1 MKSFACSPASRA
13 ALQAAI
19 AQGLAIFTPK
29 AHMSLSEWADE
40 YAYIP
45 DGSAEPGKFVT
56 AVAEYQREAMDAISD
71 PRIRKVV
78 LIWASQSGK
87 SQIHLNAIGYFS
99 EHDPAYMLMIQPT
112 LDRAEEFS
120 KLRIAPMIRDTPVLR
135 DLYPDPKSRDS
146 GNTLLLKEFPGGYLA
161 MVGSN
166 APSGLASKP
175 VRILLP
181 DEVDAFDE
189 SAGTEGDP
197 VGLAEIRG
205 TTYWNFKIILTSTPR
220 IKATSVIEPAFF
232 KESDRRYYMV
242 RCPHCG
248 FEQKLVWKR
257 LRYQTEETDV
267 GEIRI
272 SRVYY
277 ECAVNGDEEDAK
289 PGCTIEESDKYDMIR
304 RGRWQATSQSRD
316 GRTVGFH
323 LNALYS
329 PWVEWSRLAQEWI
342 DAQTDQE
349 KMQVF
354 VNTRLAESWEL
365 LGDRAE
371 ESELEKRAEPATD
384 NMLPEGVLLLTVGV
398 DVQRDRLVASLW
410 GWGLDKEAW
419 VIDHWIIRGAPSLP
433 EEHQDSPWRT
443 LDELI
448 EQRFAHPSAKSLGI
462 VCVCVDSG
470 DQTKIV
476 YDYTRK
482 RERRRVYAIKGLPGF
497 GRPLV
502 NKGNRPDQNKT
513 LLYGVGV
520 DTAKEKIYSSLKL
533 EKPGPSYVHI
543 LKKDSLG
550 ADYLSELTA
559 EQLVTSKRHGR
570 AVLSFQVREGRRNE
584 ALDCAVYAMAAREI
598 LRPRF
603 EKLYQN
609 LFGHPPLPRNLK
621 VLVDGMKVVSAAMKA
636 APSPAPVPE
645 PITPVPET
653 ASAPPQVDPFAN
665 LPIVGASKQAP
676 DAYKG
681 QNWRDSWK
689 IF

>member
-1 MKSFACSPASRA
+1 MKAFACSPASRA
-13 ALQAAI
+13 ALQVEI
-19 AQGLAIFTPK
+19 NRGLAIFTPK
-29 AHMSLSEWADE
+29 PPMSLSEWADE

-45 DGSAEPGKFVT
+45 AGSAEPGKFIT
-56 AVAEYQREAMDAISD
+56 AVAEYQREPMNSISD
-71 PRIRKVV
+71 PRVRKVV

-87 SQIHLNAIGYFS
+87 SQLHLNTIGYFS

-161 MVGSN
+161 MVGAN
-166 APSGLASKP
+166 ALSGLASKP

-232 KESDRRYYMV
+232 KESDRRYYLV

-248 FEQKLVWKR
+248 FEQKFIWKR
-257 LRYQTEETDV
+257 LRYETEETDV
-267 GEIRI
+267 GELRV

-277 ECAVNGDEEDAK
+277 ECAVNGDGEDA
-289 PGCTIEESDKYDMIR
+289 PSGCTIEESDKYDMVR
-304 RGRWQATSQSRD
+304 RGHWQATAQSRD

-342 DAQTDQE
+342 DAQDDQE

-365 LGDRAE
+365 RGDRAE
-371 ESELEKRAEPATD
+371 ESELEKRVEPVTE
-384 NMLPEGVLLLTVGV
+384 NLLPDGVLMLTMGV

-419 VIDHWIIRGAPSLP
+419 VIDHTIIRKPPSLP
-433 EEHQDSPWRT
+433 EEHPDSAWRD
-443 LDELI
+443 LDERI
-448 EQRFAHPSAKSLGI
+448 DQRFSHPSGKTLGI
-462 VCVCVDSG
+462 AAVCVDSG

-482 RERRRVYAIKGLPGF
+482 RERRRVYAVKGSGGF

-502 NKGNRPDQNKT
+502 NGGTRPDKNKT
-513 LLYGVGV
+513 LLYLVGV

-533 EKPGPSYVHI
+533 LKPGPGYVHI
-543 LKKDSLG
+543 LQKDQLG
-550 ADYLSELTA
+550 ADYLSELTS
-559 EQLVTSKRHGR
+559 EQLVARKHKGR
-570 AVLSFQVREGRRNE
+570 KVLSFEVREGRRNE
-584 ALDCAVYAMAAREI
+584 ALDCAVYASAAREI
-598 LRPRF
+598 LRPQF
-603 EKLYQN
+603 DKLYKN
-609 LFGHPPLPRNLK
+609 LFGHLPLKRPARELIESLKAVKAAVDAAKSSAPEPAPLP
-621 VLVDGMKVVSAAMKA
+621 
-636 APSPAPVPE
+636 PS
-645 PITPVPET
+645 T
-653 ASAPPQVDPFAN
+653 PPQSGSDPFAN
-665 LPIVGASKQAP
+665 LPILGAVKQAP
-676 DAYKG
+676 DALKG

-689 IF
+689 LF